1 MPISLFDLCQKKA
14 ASRSVTLYH
23 KIKVMNTTKN
33 ISLKHK
39 LFDMI
44 AKVLKIEVPKNIIE
58 HSHEEL
64 ERMLFKREKRDVL
77 LTLKGL

>member
-1 MPISLFDLCQKKA
+1 MCT
-14 ASRSVTLYH
+14 VTLYY

-33 ISLKHK
+33 ISPKQT
-39 LFDMI
+39 LFDLI
-44 AKVLKIEVPKNIIE
+44 AKVLNIEMPKNIIE

-77 LTLKGL
+77 LSLKGL